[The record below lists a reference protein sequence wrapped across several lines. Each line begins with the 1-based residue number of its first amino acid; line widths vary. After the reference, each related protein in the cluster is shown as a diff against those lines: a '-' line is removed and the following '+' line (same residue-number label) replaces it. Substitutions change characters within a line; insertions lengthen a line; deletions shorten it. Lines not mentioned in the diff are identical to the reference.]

1 MRPKLKTEDRQAE
14 LVAAALLLAATKSP
28 SEITTGDLA
37 NVIGITQGGVFKHF
51 DSKEAIWLAAI
62 EWAHQDLMKKLMLE
76 AKVRNQT
83 AFKSLRAVFMAHI
96 GFVQQ
101 YPGVPRLIFQELQHP
116 EQTLLKER
124 VQLLMSDYRQLIS
137 GLLAQARKDAE
148 ISPEADLQAAVV
160 LFIGA
165 IQGLVM
171 QSLIT
176 GSLEKIK
183 QQAKTVFSIYEAG
196 LLASFVKKAGTSK

>member
-96 GFVQQ
+96 SFVQQ

-196 LLASFVKKAGTSK
+196 LLASSVKKAGTSK

>member
-1 MRPKLKTEDRQAE
+1 LRLKLKTEDRQAE

-28 SEITTGDLA
+28 TEITTGDLA

-62 EWAHQDLMKKLMLE
+62 EWAHHDLMKKMMQK
-76 AKVRNQT
+76 AKVENQT
-83 AFKSLRAVFMAHI
+83 AFKSLRAVFMAHV

-124 VQLLMSDYRQLIS
+124 VQLLMTDYRQLIS
-137 GLLAQARKDAE
+137 GLLVQARRDDE
-148 ISPEADLQAAVV
+148 ISSETDLQAAVV

-176 GSLEKIK
+176 GSLAKLE
-183 QQAKTVFSIYEAG
+183 QQARTVFNIYEAG
-196 LLASFVKKAGTSK
+196 LIATSVKKAGKSK

>member
-76 AKVRNQT
+76 TKVRNQT

-124 VQLLMSDYRQLIS
+124 VQLLMADYRQLIS
-137 GLLAQARKDAE
+137 GLLAQARKDAA

-196 LLASFVKKAGTSK
+196 LLASSVKKAGTSK

>member
-1 MRPKLKTEDRQAE
+1 LRPKLKTEDRQAE

-124 VQLLMSDYRQLIS
+124 VQLLMADYRQLIF

-196 LLASFVKKAGTSK
+196 LLASSVKKAGTSK

>member
-1 MRPKLKTEDRQAE
+1 LRPKLKTEDRQAE

-37 NVIGITQGGVFKHF
+37 NVVGITQGGVFKHF

-76 AKVRNQT
+76 TKVRNQT
-83 AFKSLRAVFMAHI
+83 AVKSLRAVFMAHI

-101 YPGVPRLIFQELQHP
+101 YPGVPRLIFQE
-116 EQTLLKER
+116 QTLLKER
-124 VQLLMSDYRQLIS
+124 VQLLMADYRQLIS

-196 LLASFVKKAGTSK
+196 LLASSVKKAGTSK

>member
-101 YPGVPRLIFQELQHP
+101 YPGVPRLIVQELQHP

-124 VQLLMSDYRQLIS
+124 VQLLMADYRQLIS

-196 LLASFVKKAGTSK
+196 LLASSVKKAGTSK